1 MQSKMTKTLQQNT
14 NKTKQEVLLHQPRVL
29 LLLLSWLRRNADA
42 PDRQRGRGRNHK
54 QMQQRWMW
62 RRRRTQMQHL
72 RAHPPPLL
80 PQHPS
85 GNIRNERTGK
95 MTLGDLSGMGTNGWR
110 EDEEEAESIGRMHC
124 DSGHTQFHAECVE
137 WTRAQ
142 FEESK
147 KDRWTCAMCT
157 QKQQQHQQQQQP
169 QQQG

>member
-29 LLLLSWLRRNADA
+29 LLLLSWLRRNADP
-42 PDRQRGRGRNHK
+42 PDGQREADGITSKCSSDGCGGEEE
-54 QMQQRWMW
+54 
-62 RRRRTQMQHL
+62 RRCSIFVLILL
-72 RAHPPPLL
+72 RSFRSI
-80 PQHPS
+80 PS

-95 MTLGDLSGMGTNGWR
+95 MALGDLSGMGTNGWR